1 VLPLLRRRRFMW
13 VALALGVAA
22 VPAML
27 AATAAAPADDAE
39 PVLPEPEPDPTAVL
53 PPDPAELE
61 KARLKELTEHI
72 ADLAPKKYRS
82 LVVEVAD
89 RYGVDPRLIAAI
101 ITVESRWDPDAVG
114 AHGERGL
121 MQILPSTGAWLASVM
136 GLEHYDLS
144 DPATSVEM
152 GTFYLSALIAEYGS
166 VDVALAVYNGGPRA
180 AAGWETN
187 PYRKRVLAV
196 YRDGA
201 EPADPVALE
210 LAS

>member
-1 VLPLLRRRRFMW
+1 MRQRLRRRGFLW
-13 VALALGVAA
+13 AALALGVAA
-22 VPAML
+22 VPTML
-27 AATAAAPADDAE
+27 AATAAEPAQDAE
-39 PVLPEPEPDPTAVL
+39 PVLPEPEPDPTAEL
-53 PPDPAELE
+53 PPDPAELGR
-61 KARLKELTEHI
+61 ARLEELAARIE
-72 ADLAPKKYRS
+72 DLAPEEYRP

-89 RYGVDPRLIAAI
+89 RYGVDPRLIAAV

-121 MQILPSTGAWLASVM
+121 MQILPSTGQWLAGVM
-136 GLEHYDLS
+136 GLEAYDLS

-187 PYRKRVLAV
+187 PYRERVLAA
-196 YRDGA
+196 YSSTFPREPRDLL
-201 EPADPVALE
+201 D